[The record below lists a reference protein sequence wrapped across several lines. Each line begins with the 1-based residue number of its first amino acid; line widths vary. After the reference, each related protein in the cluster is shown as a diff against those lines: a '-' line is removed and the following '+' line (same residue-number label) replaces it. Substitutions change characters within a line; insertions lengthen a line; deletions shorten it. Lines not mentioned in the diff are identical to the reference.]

1 MKRPHNSGR
10 LDRGMAP
17 PAPAP
22 GPHPARS
29 SPRSPAAPAAR
40 PFPAG
45 HARRPRR
52 RYPGWRVAAPPP
64 PGRNRRRH
72 NRVRPADAAGPVTAY
87 PHARIVR
94 SSGEPVRPP
103 SRKADAPG
111 PPAQQPGS
119 TIDLRTRDA
128 PPYRCGQLQP
138 APASRTARGISDLCR
153 VIGGWRAEYPDRHRQ
168 RSDRYRLAV
177 RAERILFV
185 SSGFAQLR
193 GGGRCGRGSPGWG
206 RRS

>member
-1 MKRPHNSGR
+1 MKRRHNSGR

-22 GPHPARS
+22 GPHRARS
-29 SPRSPAAPAAR
+29 SPPSPPAALTAA

-45 HARRPRR
+45 HANRRRR
-52 RYPGWRVAAPPP
+52 RYPGWRVA
-64 PGRNRRRH
+64 RLRRRDAIAEGTS
-72 NRVRPADAAGPVTAY
+72 RVRPADAAGPVTAD
-87 PHARIVR
+87 PHARIVH

-111 PPAQQPGS
+111 PPAQQPGG

-138 APASRTARGISDLCR
+138 VPASRTARRISDLFR

-168 RSDRYRLAV
+168 RSDRYRLAD
-177 RAERILFV
+177 RAERLGAR
-185 SSGFAQLR
+185 SPRTSRSLR
-193 GGGRCGRGSPGWG
+193 DGVCK
-206 RRS
+206 